1 MKFVEQHISQGQYTV
16 YANYFD
22 AIAQTCAELTL
33 EKWKD
38 KLNELE
44 PFMKDH
50 CRVMNFYVSID

>member
-1 MKFVEQHISQGQYTV
+1 MAPQGQYTI

-22 AIAQTCAELTL
+22 AVAQTCSELTL
-33 EKWKD
+33 EDWQG